1 MPKRKKNWMQEH
13 VSDPFVK
20 RANTEGWRSRAS
32 FKLIELLEKD
42 ELAQP
47 GMVVVDLGAAPGGW
61 SQVVSKQ
68 MQGDG
73 LVVAVDL
80 LEIRELPLVK
90 VICGDFG
97 EQKTLDAIEAELTN
111 RGVDLVISDMA
122 PNITGVK
129 TVDQSRWLNLAELAL
144 DFAQNYVRRGGSIV
158 VKCFEGEGS
167 QEFCNS
173 VRSVFRKVHRRKPQA
188 SRDRSSEFFIV
199 GLNKIG

>member
-129 TVDQSRWLNLAELAL
+129 
-144 DFAQNYVRRGGSIV
+144 
-158 VKCFEGEGS
+158 
-167 QEFCNS
+167 S
-173 VRSVFRKVHRRKPQA
+173 VI
-188 SRDRSSEFFIV
+188 SRD
-199 GLNKIG
+199 G